1 MIRLLT
7 SDNKFSAAVVN
18 KSFIEE
24 RGPQRSRISN
34 ADTEMWVSA
43 CVHRGIT
50 GESPASETPRLA
62 ANVRVQLESAGHDFE
77 TALLCLDA
85 LQQKERPLNGPRHGL

>member
-24 RGPQRSRISN
+24 RGPQRSRISSTV
-34 ADTEMWVSA
+34 TEMWGSA

-50 GESPASETPRLA
+50 GEFPASVILPLA
-62 ANVRVQLESAGHDFE
+62 ANVKVQLESAGHDVE

-85 LQQKERPLNGPRHGL
+85 LQQ